1 MRRTVRHVV
10 AAYKLGCAHD
20 DFVLAVSHGNPSKRG
35 DQHIMVQV
43 VQEAQLARPIVS
55 RDVPDVVAV
64 DLVFGQNR
72 AKRSEG
78 VRAAFRR
85 PLLCFRVARL

>member
-1 MRRTVRHVV
+1 MR
-10 AAYKLGCAHD
+10 CAHD
-20 DFVLAVSHGNPSKRG
+20 DFVLAVSHGNPGERG
-35 DQHIMVQV
+35 DQHSIVQV
-43 VQEAQLARPIVS
+43 VQEAHLARPIVS

-64 DLVFGQNR
+64 DLLFGQNR

-85 PLLCFRVARL
+85 PLFRLAKL

>member
-1 MRRTVRHVV
+1 
-10 AAYKLGCAHD
+10 
-20 DFVLAVSHGNPSKRG
+20 
-35 DQHIMVQV
+35 MVQV

-85 PLLCFRVARL
+85 PLFRLAKL

>member
-1 MRRTVRHVV
+1 MAAVRHMV
-10 AAYKLGCAHD
+10 AAYKLRCAHG
-20 DFVLAVSHGNPSKRG
+20 DFVLAVSYGNPSKRG

-43 VQEAQLARPIVS
+43 VQEAQLMRPIVS
-55 RDVPDVVAV
+55 GDVPDVVAV

-72 AKRSEG
+72 AKRRKG

-85 PLLCFRVARL
+85 PLFRLAKL